1 MIQQLVEP
9 LAKLDYRTLCE
20 ALIRSF
26 GMSEPVNWDS
36 SLPAPQQQ
44 QLFGGELLR
53 IIADHPTLAQQHD
66 IRALCWPK
74 GTVSQLLFLFVRLN
88 DDKLPKSQIERITRR
103 FVGGL
108 EAERYT
114 VWFFGNP
121 SQTMLKV
128 VLAGREGKK
137 AVCKTLTLEAGQW
150 YKTYDFILDSV
161 AKENAT
167 PAQRDMFSVSEPSL
181 LWKAIWKNFDISI
194 VNKNFYRDIKTAF
207 DSLIASLSNCKGIL
221 TKPEQRAQFAVRL
234 LGRLIFCWFLK
245 KKGIVGSNALSSAT
259 VAECVNYYHEL
270 LEPLFFD
277 VFNTPQSDRKSGLP
291 ASIAGLRFLNGGL
304 FEPQAD
310 DCQGNFQLLIPNDW
324 FADFF
329 GGTLERYNF
338 TVDENSSISSEIAID
353 PEMLGRIFENLLT
366 D

>member
-9 LAKLDYRTLCE
+9 VATLDYRGLCE
-20 ALIRSF
+20 SLIRTF

-36 SLPAPQQQ
+36 SLSVAQQQ

-88 DDKLPKSQIERITRR
+88 DDRLPKSQIERITRR

-137 AVCKTLTLEAGQW
+137 TVCKTLTLEAGQW
-150 YKTYDFILDSV
+150 YKTYSMIGYLNIS
-161 AKENAT
+161 
-167 PAQRDMFSVSEPSL
+167 FS
-181 LWKAIWKNFDISI
+181 
-194 VNKNFYRDIKTAF
+194 
-207 DSLIASLSNCKGIL
+207 G
-221 TKPEQRAQFAVRL
+221 QHQ
-234 LGRLIFCWFLK
+234 
-245 KKGIVGSNALSSAT
+245 
-259 VAECVNYYHEL
+259 
-270 LEPLFFD
+270 
-277 VFNTPQSDRKSGLP
+277 
-291 ASIAGLRFLNGGL
+291 
-304 FEPQAD
+304 
-310 DCQGNFQLLIPNDW
+310 
-324 FADFF
+324 
-329 GGTLERYNF
+329 
-338 TVDENSSISSEIAID
+338 
-353 PEMLGRIFENLLT
+353 
-366 D
+366 